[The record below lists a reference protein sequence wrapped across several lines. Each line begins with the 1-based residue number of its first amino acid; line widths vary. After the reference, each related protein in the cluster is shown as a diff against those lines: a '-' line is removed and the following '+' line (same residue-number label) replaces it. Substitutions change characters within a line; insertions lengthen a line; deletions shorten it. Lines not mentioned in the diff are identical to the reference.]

1 LDEILSE
8 HIVITMFTQNAPK
21 STILDSAQNPPSPQS
36 TPESASKYVKKA
48 HFSPKIHDLREEF
61 TDSPSKLSAFI
72 PLLSAVIP
80 SGFAVMPHLSVFM
93 PDLLDKN

>member
-1 LDEILSE
+1 
-8 HIVITMFTQNAPK
+8 MFTQNAPK
-21 STILDSAQNPPSPQS
+21 
-36 TPESASKYVKKA
+36 SASKYVKKA

-61 TDSPSKLSAFI
+61 IDVPSKLSAFI